1 MLCLKNPCENT
12 FLKPWIFGFKKKN
25 LNMLGYWPYATQEK
39 FYVLSKHK
47 QTQLNQVSQLKKQAV
62 HIYLSKFIG
71 SLKQFKSSKA
81 WYSNLKLNP
90 EYKSVC

>member
-1 MLCLKNPCENT
+1 
-12 FLKPWIFGFKKKN
+12 
-25 LNMLGYWPYATQEK
+25 MLGYWPYATQEK

-81 WYSNLKLNP
+81 
-90 EYKSVC
+90 